1 MRLSALL
8 TTSLAIG
15 GLCIGLGCDTKPK
28 GDATSAKSV
37 TSTAKS
43 AATGSV
49 AGAASTK
56 KLNVLK
62 LAKGTKVGKDL
73 LNLGKDVKGIGAGL
87 KSKGPGLTE
96 AQFETLLLGLK
107 DCEVKDSGIDRKCEA
122 YKAYREGRKNRGT
135 LVKDWGGMLSGMG
148 RKHIK
153 NTAPA
158 VRIQAAN
165 LMGSIFG
172 SSKESQAAIITAAKS
187 EAHPRVL
194 KAMLRSISSSI
205 AKNDDVRTLMLDKA
219 NHPDQKVRMEVVG
232 SLTSS
237 WARGTEGTLEKAME
251 MVEKDAA
258 PEVRQYACRRLGERA
273 DARALPLLK
282 KLTATAT
289 DEKLY
294 SACVRGVIAMWS
306 SPVPHKAPSEDAF
319 KHTLA
324 LFKKTPRSKS
334 HPPWTS
340 ISAVEWAAKKRFQD
354 AAPWYKNAELVAVL
368 MDVVKDRNANWLART
383 GGVDALKRLGATPAQ
398 FSALA
403 KSYADAAGKPSTDKH
418 VLDKIIK
425 VAAAAAKNAVKK

>member
-8 TTSLAIG
+8 TTSLALC
-15 GLCIGLGCDTKPK
+15 GLCVGLGCNSSPK
-28 GDATSAKSV
+28 GDGTSAKSAA
-37 TSTAKS
+37 STAKP
-43 AATGSV
+43 AASSSIAAASTG
-49 AGAASTK
+49 ATSTK
-56 KLNVLK
+56 KLNPID
-62 LAKGTKVGKDL
+62 LAKIGKTRVGKDL
-73 LNLGKDVKGIGAGL
+73 INLGKDAKQIGAAL
-87 KSKGPGLTE
+87 KNKGPGLTE
-96 AQFETLLLGLK
+96 AQFEALLIGLK
-107 DCEVKDSGIDRKCEA
+107 DCEVKDNGIDRKCPA

-205 AKNDDVRTLMLDKA
+205 AKNDDVRKLMLLKA
-219 NHPDQKVRMEVVG
+219 DHPDKKVRMEVVG

-237 WARGTEGTLEKAME
+237 WARGTKGTLEKAMS

-273 DARALPLLK
+273 DERALPLLK
-282 KLTATAT
+282 TLTAKSD

-306 SPVPHKAPSEDAF
+306 SPVPHKAPSEAAF
-319 KHTLA
+319 KHTLT
-324 LFKKTPRSKS
+324 LFKKTPRSKA

-340 ISAVEWAAKKRFQD
+340 ISAVEWAAKKRFQE
-354 AAPWYKNAELVAVL
+354 AAPWYKNDELVAVL
-368 MDVVKDRNANWLART
+368 MDVVKDRKANWLART
-383 GGVDALKRLGATPAQ
+383 GAVDALKRLGATPVQ
-398 FSALA
+398 FGELA
-403 KSYADAAGKPSTDKH
+403 KSYADAAGKPRDRKS
-418 VLDKIIK
+418 V
-425 VAAAAAKNAVKK
+425 V